1 MGETLSKLRWYHE
14 LSSLLAGVFLC
25 FMIGLE
31 LVNKENFDAVL
42 QVRLAEADERKVASV
57 EYSLAQAWLYREEG
71 HLLPYAVKSGQKV
84 VGFVLLS
91 IQEDKSYF
99 VWRLLIDSHYQN
111 RGYGK
116 EVIRQVIDLA
126 RENSSCHTV
135 TMNYVIGNHKMRY
148 ILEKFGFQS
157 VGMIG
162 QEIKME
168 LTF

>member
-1 MGETLSKLRWYHE
+1 
-14 LSSLLAGVFLC
+14 
-25 FMIGLE
+25 MIGLE

-42 QVRLAEADERKVASV
+42 QVRLAEADERKVATV

-91 IQEDKSYF
+91 IQEDNSYF

-116 EVIRQVIDLA
+116 EVIRQVIGLA
-126 RENSSCHTV
+126 KENPSCHTV

-157 VGMIG
+157 VGMVG

-168 LTF
+168 LTLK

>member
-1 MGETLSKLRWYHE
+1 
-14 LSSLLAGVFLC
+14 
-25 FMIGLE
+25 MIGLE
-31 LVNKENFDAVL
+31 LVNKDNFDAVL
-42 QVRLAEADERKVASV
+42 QVKLAEADERKVASV

-71 HLLPYAVKSGQKV
+71 HLFPYAVKSGQKV
-84 VGFVLLS
+84 VGFVLLA
-91 IQEDKSYF
+91 IQEDKSYY

-116 EVIRQVIDLA
+116 EVIRQVIGLA
-126 RENSSCHTV
+126 KENPSCHTV

-157 VGMIG
+157 VGMTG

>member
-1 MGETLSKLRWYHE
+1 
-14 LSSLLAGVFLC
+14 
-25 FMIGLE
+25 MIGLE

-84 VGFVLLS
+84 VGFVLLA
-91 IQEDKSYF
+91 IQEDKSYY

-116 EVIRQVIDLA
+116 EVIRQVIGLA
-126 RENSSCHTV
+126 RENPSCHTV

-148 ILEKFGFQS
+148 ILEKLGFQS
-157 VGMIG
+157 VGMVG

-168 LTF
+168 LTLK

>member
-1 MGETLSKLRWYHE
+1 
-14 LSSLLAGVFLC
+14 
-25 FMIGLE
+25 MIGLE
-31 LVNKENFDAVL
+31 LVNKDNFDQVL
-42 QVRLAEADERKVASV
+42 DLEVAPKDQRRVASV

-71 HLLPYAVKSGQKV
+71 HLLPYAVKSGQRI

-91 IQEDKSYF
+91 IQEEAKSYY
-99 VWRLLIDSHYQN
+99 VWRLLIDKNHQN

-116 EVIRQVIDLA
+116 EVIRQVVGLA
-126 RENSSCHTV
+126 QEDSMCQKV
-135 TMNYVIGNHKMRY
+135 TMHYVIGNHKMRY

>member
-1 MGETLSKLRWYHE
+1 
-14 LSSLLAGVFLC
+14 
-25 FMIGLE
+25 MIGLE

-91 IQEDKSYF
+91 IQEDNSYF

-116 EVIRQVIDLA
+116 EVIRQVIGLA
-126 RENSSCHTV
+126 KENPSCHTV

-168 LTF
+168 LTLK

>member
-1 MGETLSKLRWYHE
+1 
-14 LSSLLAGVFLC
+14 
-25 FMIGLE
+25 MIRLE
-31 LVNKENFDAVL
+31 LVNKDNFEAVL
-42 QVRLAEADERKVASV
+42 QVQLAPEDQRRVASV

-71 HLLPYAVKSGQKV
+71 HLLPYAVKSGQRI

-91 IQEDKSYF
+91 IQEDKSYY
-99 VWRLLIDSHYQN
+99 VWRLLIDKDFQN
-111 RGYGK
+111 RGFGK
-116 EVIRQVIDLA
+116 EVIRQVIGKAKADPL
-126 RENSSCHTV
+126 CHKISI
-135 TMNYVIGNHKMRY
+135 NYVIGNHKMRY

>member
-1 MGETLSKLRWYHE
+1 
-14 LSSLLAGVFLC
+14 
-25 FMIGLE
+25 MIRLE
-31 LVNKENFDAVL
+31 LVNKDNFDAVL
-42 QVRLAEADERKVASV
+42 EVSLSAADERKVASV
-57 EYSLAQAWLYREEG
+57 EYSLAQAWLYKDNG
-71 HLLPYAVKSGQKV
+71 QLYPYAVLFGQKV

-91 IQEDKSYF
+91 IQEDKNYY
-99 VWRLLIDSHYQN
+99 VWRLLIDQYYQN

-116 EVIRQVIDLA
+116 EVIRQVIGLA
-126 RENSSCHTV
+126 KEDPSCHTI

>member
-1 MGETLSKLRWYHE
+1 
-14 LSSLLAGVFLC
+14 
-25 FMIGLE
+25 MIRLE
-31 LVNKENFDAVL
+31 LVNKDNFDAVL
-42 QVRLAEADERKVASV
+42 EVSLSAADERKVASV
-57 EYSLAQAWLYREEG
+57 EYSLAQAWLYKDNG
-71 HLLPYAVKSGQKV
+71 QLYPYAVMFGRKV

-91 IQEDKSYF
+91 IQEEAKSYY
-99 VWRLLIDSHYQN
+99 VWRLLIDKNHQN

-116 EVIRQVIDLA
+116 EVIRQVVGLA
-126 RENSSCHTV
+126 QEDSMCQKV
-135 TMNYVIGNHKMRY
+135 TMHYVIGNHKMRY